1 MRRLLAFLRRED
13 GNVAMIFAFT
23 VIPIMG
29 LMGFAVDY
37 TRASDART
45 QLQTALDSVALAAAK
60 SSNDMTDAEIR
71 QMVETRLAKI
81 APEKDYNY
89 KVEKVTRDKGTVRIE
104 ASGQLDTVISGVLG
118 INLIDISA
126 SSEATWSTG
135 KMEIALVID
144 DTGSM
149 NQNNKLVQL
158 KKAAGALIDAVGT
171 SDPDDVKLGI
181 VPFNTQV
188 KLPTSYSSNSWIM
201 FKPSC
206 SFLDLLFGRC
216 KNQDLSSQSSWQ
228 GCLADRGDNPYTTN
242 VSGKDYDT
250 NDTQGS
256 GDAYKYPAVSCAY
269 STLPEIVPLNTNLEA
284 VRAKINNMAADG
296 NTNITIGLAW
306 GLSMLSPDAP
316 LTEGVA
322 WGTKDLTKVLILIT
336 DGENTQNRW
345 TSDTSKIDQRTK
357 LACTAVKGQKIVLYT
372 VRLQDGNASLL
383 SQCASNGDTYFNVEN
398 VNDLVPTFKAIGEQL
413 SDLRISK

>member
-1 MRRLLAFLRRED
+1 MESLRRLLAFLRRED

-89 KVEKVTRDKGTVRIE
+89 KVENVTRNKGTVRIE

-188 KLPTSYSSNSWIM
+188 RLPTSYRNEPWM
-201 FKPSC
+201 LYKVVTTTTRTC
-206 SFLDLLFGRC
+206 TLFEIIF
-216 KNQDLSSQSSWQ
+216 Q
-228 GCLADRGDNPYTTN
+228 GCKTTTTTTTNPDLASQTDWTGCITDRGQNPYTNN

-256 GDAYKYPAVSCAY
+256 GDAYKYRGPAAH
-269 STLPEIVPLNTNLEA
+269 
-284 VRAKINNMAADG
+284 
-296 NTNITIGLAW
+296 
-306 GLSMLSPDAP
+306 
-316 LTEGVA
+316 
-322 WGTKDLTKVLILIT
+322 
-336 DGENTQNRW
+336 
-345 TSDTSKIDQRTK
+345 
-357 LACTAVKGQKIVLYT
+357 TARFRKSFPSI
-372 VRLQDGNASLL
+372 
-383 SQCASNGDTYFNVEN
+383 
-398 VNDLVPTFKAIGEQL
+398 P
-413 SDLRISK
+413 ISKRSAPRSTTWSPTATPTSRSASPGA